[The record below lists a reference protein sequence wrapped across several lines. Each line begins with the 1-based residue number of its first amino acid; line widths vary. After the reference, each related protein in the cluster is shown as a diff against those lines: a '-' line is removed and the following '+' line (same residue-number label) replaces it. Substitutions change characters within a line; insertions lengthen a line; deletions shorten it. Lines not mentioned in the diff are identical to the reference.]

1 MEVQNRHE
9 QSLPL
14 QNKRHIL
21 DSRCAVSVTLYSRYT
36 HNIVDRPRDRPV
48 CNRKQCPFAWVPFAV
63 FSAKVVHLGK
73 CGWRGKSG
81 WSWVSI
87 NTECANN
94 RYDAANAKS
103 YDSVNIIV
111 RYLAYKYSGAR
122 CFEIH
127 LEYALK
133 MQLNTN
139 FSQNM

>member
-1 MEVQNRHE
+1 M
-9 QSLPL
+9 
-14 QNKRHIL
+14 
-21 DSRCAVSVTLYSRYT
+21 
-36 HNIVDRPRDRPV
+36 
-48 CNRKQCPFAWVPFAV
+48 RKA
-63 FSAKVVHLGK
+63 
-73 CGWRGKSG
+73 GKSG
-81 WSWVSI
+81 WSRVSI

-139 FSQNM
+139 FSQNMRNICDLVEFQSNTAYGGIWTQIKDLHICS